1 MNGKRRP
8 RRPFRLATWPWLRS
22 RRSWLRQLRARATSK
37 VDGVRAKLKHGTLE
51 VKGSRGKDAVALRLK
66 AGDLN
71 RIEIDVGNDDS
82 ADFAVPRQAVKRIA
96 VEARG
101 GDDLVRIDDANGIFT
116 DTIPTTLDGE
126 AETTTSPAAPEQ
138 SGCWR

>member
-1 MNGKRRP
+1 MRSRSMNSNRRP
-8 RRPFRLATWPWLRS
+8 GRPSRLVTVAVVASASNP
-22 RRSWLRQLRARATSK
+22 K

-51 VKGSRGKDAVALRLK
+51 VKGSAGKDAVALRLK

-71 RIEIDVGNDDS
+71 RIQIDVGNDDS

-116 DTIPTTLDGE
+116 DTIP
-126 AETTTSPAAPEQ
+126 
-138 SGCWR
+138 